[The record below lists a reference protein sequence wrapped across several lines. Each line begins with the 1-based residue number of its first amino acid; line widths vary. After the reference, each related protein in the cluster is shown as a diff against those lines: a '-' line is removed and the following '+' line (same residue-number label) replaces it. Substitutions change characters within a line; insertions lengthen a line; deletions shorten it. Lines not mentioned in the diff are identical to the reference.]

1 MLRALY
7 TFLVIAAL
15 AAISVWFAD
24 NPGDLVLHWRGYEVR
39 TSFVIGLGLLIILAL
54 VVLFVWRAAS
64 GLVRAPASVSSFLD
78 VRRRQRGF
86 LALSRGMVAV
96 AAGDAADA
104 KRHAGRARRLL
115 DDTPLTLL
123 LAAQAAQLEG
133 HDDEAG
139 KYFQAMLDEPET
151 AFLGLRGLFVQARR
165 AGDRTGALEYARRA
179 FRLRPN
185 AGWAAQAVFEIEA
198 ADQDWGAALRTLDTS
213 LKAKQVTRAQARRRR
228 LVLMTALAMKEAESA
243 RVKVGEARKPALE
256 HALKQSMQAV
266 ALDPYFVPA
275 VALAATLCGELG
287 RVRKGAKLIET
298 AWSVSPHPDLAEAY
312 MGLVDGESGYDRFK
326 RMQLLAGHNRDHAES
341 RVALARAA
349 IGARD
354 WLAARGALEVFV
366 GEEAVERP
374 TQRICELMAEIE
386 EGEFGNRGSARE
398 WLSRALHAPE
408 DPAWTGEGWR
418 SHDWSPTN
426 PVTGEF
432 DALTWRVPGLRLAGP
447 DVPYAP
453 PATDEIDEAPESAGE
468 ETIALDDE
476 INEELG
482 LPVSQEANEPEE
494 FIPHLP
500 DDPGPDGDDDLD
512 AIAGH
517 DRGETKW

>member
-15 AAISVWFAD
+15 AAIAVWLAD
-24 NPGDLVLHWRGYEVR
+24 NPGNLVLHWHGYEVR
-39 TSFVIGLGLLIILAL
+39 TSFVIGLGVLIVVALL
-54 VVLFVWRAAS
+54 VLLVWRLAG
-64 GLVRAPASVSSFLD
+64 GLLRAPGSVSSYLD

-96 AAGDAADA
+96 AAGDASDA
-104 KRHAGRARRLL
+104 KRYAGRARKLL
-115 DDTPLTLL
+115 SDTPLTLL

-133 HDDEAG
+133 RDDVASG
-139 KYFQAMLDEPET
+139 YFEEMLDTPET

-165 AGDRTGALEYARRA
+165 AGDRARALDLARRA

-185 AGWAAQAVFEIEA
+185 AGWAAAAVFEIEA
-198 ADQDWGAALRTLDTS
+198 AEQDWGSALHTLDKS
-213 LKAKQVTRAQARRRR
+213 LKAKQVTRTQARRRR
-228 LVLMTALAMKEAESA
+228 LVLLTALAMKDAEAGRA
-243 RVKVGEARKPALE
+243 QVGEARTPALE
-256 HALKQSMQAV
+256 GALNKAMQAV
-266 ALDPYFVPA
+266 AIDPYFVPA

-287 RVRKGAKLIET
+287 RVRKGAKLVEQ
-298 AWSVSPHPDLAEAY
+298 AWSEAPHPDLAEAY
-312 MGLVDGESGYDRFK
+312 MGLVEGESGYDRFK
-326 RMQLLAGHNRDHAES
+326 RLKLLAGRNRDHAES

-354 WLAARGALEVFV
+354 WLAARGALEIFV
-366 GEEAVERP
+366 GEHATERP

-418 SHDWSPTN
+418 SHQWSPIN

-432 DALTWRVPGLRLAGP
+432 DALTWRVPGLRLTGPQASYAAATDDNDEAGGMEVVP
-447 DVPYAP
+447 VAHEEAAEEAKVVKKDVPVAADDAHEVVFP
-453 PATDEIDEAPESAGE
+453 PK
-468 ETIALDDE
+468 
-476 INEELG
+476 
-482 LPVSQEANEPEE
+482 
-494 FIPHLP
+494 LP
-500 DDPGPDGDDDLD
+500 DDPGTDDLD
-512 AIAGH
+512 TADDDG
-517 DRGETKW
+517 RGEIKW

>member
-7 TFLVIAAL
+7 TFLIIAGL

-39 TSFVIGLGLLIILAL
+39 TSFVIGLGILIVLAL

-64 GLVRAPASVSSFLD
+64 GLVRAPASVSNFLD
-78 VRRRQRGF
+78 ARRRQNGF

-104 KRHAGRARRLL
+104 RRHAGRARKLL
-115 DDTPLTLL
+115 QDSPMTLL
-123 LAAQAAQLEG
+123 LSAQAAQLEG
-133 HDDEAG
+133 HDAEAG
-139 KYFQAMLDEPET
+139 KYFQSMLEEPET

-165 AGDRTGALEYARRA
+165 AGDRANALEYARRA

-198 ADQDWGAALRTLDTS
+198 ADQEWGAALRTLDQS
-213 LKAKQVTRAQARRRR
+213 LKAKQVNKTVARRRR
-228 LVLMTALAMKEAESA
+228 LVLLTALAMKEAEAA
-243 RVKVGEARKPALE
+243 RMKVGEERKPALE
-256 HALKQSMQAV
+256 HALKQAMQAV
-266 ALDPYFVPA
+266 ALDAYFVPA
-275 VALAATLCGELG
+275 VALAARLCGELG
-287 RVRKGAKLIET
+287 RVRKGAKLVET
-298 AWSVSPHPDLAEAY
+298 AWSVSPHPDLADAY
-312 MGLVDGESGYDRFK
+312 MGLVEGESGYDRFK
-326 RMQLLAGHNRDHAES
+326 RMQLLAGHNRDHVES

-354 WLAARGALEVFV
+354 WLAARGALEIFV
-366 GEEAVERP
+366 GQDAVERP

-432 DALTWRVPGLRLAGP
+432 DALTWRVPGLRLVGP

-453 PATDEIDEAPESAGE
+453 PAAGEEVDEAPESTE
-468 ETIALDDE
+468 KTVALDDDT
-476 INEELG
+476 NEELG
-482 LPVSQEANEPEE
+482 LPVSQSAEEPEE
-494 FIPHLP
+494 FMPHLP
-500 DDPGPDGDDDLD
+500 DDPGPEGDDELD